1 MVPAMAKTT
10 TDPRPAAVEEFR
22 LRPLFHLAFPVT
34 DLEATRNFYVD
45 VLGCR
50 VGRSAARWIDFDFFG
65 YQITAHLVERGRW
78 VVLAALMWWIAKRFG
93 SAEEGVVPLGA
104 ESRRTAWRD
113 VAIAVAAVPLLW
125 IAATWVVTAL
135 RFTLLGS
142 WTSDGRVFVSPDY
155 YRGLL
160 LDLTPW
166 LMASATLWV
175 VRPHLE

>member
-1 MVPAMAKTT
+1 MP
-10 TDPRPAAVEEFR
+10 TDARAGLRAYAGAFVVATIAALVIDAA
-22 LRPLFHLAFPVT
+22 LQLAIDAV
-34 DLEATRNFYVD
+34 
-45 VLGCR
+45 R
-50 VGRSAARWIDFDFFG
+50 VSAYGGGAPWW
-65 YQITAHLVERGRW
+65 ITAHLVERGRW

-93 SAEEGVVPLGA
+93 SAAEGAVPLGA

>member
-1 MVPAMAKTT
+1 MLVPGRHRGK
-10 TDPRPAAVEEFR
+10 VVF
-22 LRPLFHLAFPVT
+22 VT
-34 DLEATRNFYVD
+34 GGGSGF
-45 VLGCR
+45 
-50 VGRSAARWIDFDFFG
+50 GRA
-65 YQITAHLVERGRW
+65 
-78 VVLAALMWWIAKRFG
+78 
-93 SAEEGVVPLGA
+93 
-104 ESRRTAWRD
+104 
-113 VAIAVAAVPLLW
+113 
-125 IAATWVVTAL
+125 TAL